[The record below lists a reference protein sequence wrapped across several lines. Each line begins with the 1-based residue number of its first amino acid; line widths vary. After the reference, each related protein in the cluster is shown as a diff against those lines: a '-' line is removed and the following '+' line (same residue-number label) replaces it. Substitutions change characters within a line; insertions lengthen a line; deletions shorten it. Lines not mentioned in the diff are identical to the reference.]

1 MKIEKINDNQIR
13 CTLTSQ
19 DLESHQVKLTEL
31 AYGTDKAR
39 RLFQEMMQQAQAQV
53 GFEAENMPL
62 MIEAIPLNK
71 EGIILVI
78 TKVEDPEE
86 LDTRFSRFAP
96 FRNGAS
102 STALEL
108 DGADDI
114 LDLFRR
120 IRDAVTAKVQS
131 EAARDEASED
141 ASASDKEK
149 ADPAIDL
156 IRLYR
161 FHSLENIIEASKVLA
176 DFFDGKNSLY
186 KNSQTEGYDLVL
198 HQSGCSPAEFNRVC
212 NMLSEYGQSDSFDL
226 AGEAYFEEHGE
237 LILQNALQELSR
249 L

>member
-13 CTLTSQ
+13 CTLTRQ

-39 RLFQEMMQQAQAQV
+39 RLFQEMMQQAQVQV

-102 STALEL
+102 SAALEL

-120 IRDAVTAKVQS
+120 IRDAVTAKVQN
-131 EAARDEASED
+131 EAAQDGVSQDAPASDKDKED
-141 ASASDKEK
+141 AS
-149 ADPAIDL
+149 IDL

-161 FHSLENIIEASKVLA
+161 FHSLENVIEASKILEG
-176 DFFDGKNSLY
+176 FFNGKNTLY

-198 HQSGCSPAEFNRVC
+198 HQSDCSPAEFNRIC

-226 AGEAYFEEHGE
+226 AGEAFLEEHGE